1 MSCRNSVTNVQTLSL
16 NEAMYKC
23 LNPDA
28 YNFLYTDI
36 DKEYWALMSHV
47 LDSAVLQV
55 NESTNAGS
63 DTYFKYSY

>member
-1 MSCRNSVTNVQTLSL
+1 
-16 NEAMYKC
+16 MYKC